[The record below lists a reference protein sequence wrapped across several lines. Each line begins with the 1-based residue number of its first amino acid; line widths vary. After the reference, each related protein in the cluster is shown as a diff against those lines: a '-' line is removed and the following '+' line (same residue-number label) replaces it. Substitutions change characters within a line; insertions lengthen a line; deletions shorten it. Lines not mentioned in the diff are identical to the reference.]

1 MEVEKSGMEIVL
13 KDFDQLTALVL
24 EGVLDASQVAGVLQ
38 AAGDVLQQKK
48 HLVMHGSGLS
58 FVDSSGLGCF
68 VTIYKQA
75 QSQGCSFALVG
86 FPASIV
92 EVITITKLD
101 RILRHYPGT
110 LESYLAESDSLTG

>member
-48 HLVMHGSGLS
+48 HLVMDGSGLS

-68 VTIYKQA
+68 VSIYKQA
-75 QSQGCSFALVG
+75 QSQGCSFTLVG
-86 FPASIV
+86 FPPPIM

-101 RILRHYPGT
+101 RILRLYPGN
-110 LESYLAESDSLTG
+110 LESYLAETDSFPG